1 MLGIVGVGL
10 NFDSFHISI
19 QGNISILTY
28 KWILDLEL
36 QVRVIYS
43 KMQNE
48 YASQKSN
55 VWH

>member
-55 VWH
+55 V